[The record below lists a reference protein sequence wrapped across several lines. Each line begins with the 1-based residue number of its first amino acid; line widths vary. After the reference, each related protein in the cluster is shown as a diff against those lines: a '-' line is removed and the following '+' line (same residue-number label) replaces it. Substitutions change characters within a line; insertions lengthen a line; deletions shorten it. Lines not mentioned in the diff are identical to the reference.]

1 MRIVINATQFKQ
13 QSSGIGVM
21 TYHLFGR
28 FIEQTEHE
36 VVVILSNDSPEFP
49 FDNGETTIVR
59 LPYDKGQNIKR
70 NFFQSFI
77 MGMKYCKNSVLL
89 TTDAKIPF
97 LLPKSCKVLP
107 VITDLA
113 VFRMGEVYKASRVM
127 YWKMQYWFLKRK
139 TEKYIAI
146 SEFTKWDLTDVLKI
160 PEEKIDIVYC
170 ACDEKIKKETNLE
183 KLKQVREKHHLP
195 NKYVLFVGNF
205 NPRKNLERTILAFDQ
220 MKTEAGAKKENADL
234 SKYKFVI
241 VGEHGWKFSKQEALQ
256 NIRHKD
262 DIIFTDY
269 VEDEDM
275 PAMYTMADAFIFPTL
290 YEGFGIPIIE
300 AQWCET
306 PVITSNLSA
315 MPEVAGDGALFV
327 NPENVN
333 EIANKIEKILT
344 DKDLAKSLVEKGL
357 KNVKRFSWTESGRFL
372 NQNINKLS
380 ENKGRHISLL

>member
-1 MRIVINATQFKQ
+1 MKVVINATQFKQ
-13 QSSGIGVM
+13 RSSGIGVM

-36 VVVILSNDSPEFP
+36 VVVILSKDSPEFP
-49 FDNGETTIVR
+49 FDNGKTTIVR
-59 LPYDKGQNIKR
+59 LPYDKGQSIKR

-97 LLPKSCKVLP
+97 LLPKSCEVLP

-146 SEFTKWDLTDVLKI
+146 SEFTKWDLIDVLKI
-160 PEEKIDIVYC
+160 PEKKIDIVYC
-170 ACDEKIKKETNLE
+170 ACDERIKKETSQEDLKLVKE
-183 KLKQVREKHHLP
+183 KYDLP
-195 NKYVLFVGNF
+195 DKYVLFVGNF

-220 MKTEAGAKKENADL
+220 MKNEAEVKNEITDL

-256 NIRHKD
+256 NIKHKD

-275 PAMYTMADAFIFPTL
+275 PAMYTIADAFIFPTL

-300 AQWCET
+300 SQRCET

-315 MPEVAGDGALFV
+315 MPEVAGNGALFV

-333 EIANKIEKILT
+333 EISKKMTELLT
-344 DKDLAKSLVEKGL
+344 DNDLAASLVEKGI
-357 KNVKRFSWTESGRFL
+357 KNYKRFNWIESGKKV
-372 NQNINKLS
+372 NDIINLQKQK
-380 ENKGRHISLL
+380 NK